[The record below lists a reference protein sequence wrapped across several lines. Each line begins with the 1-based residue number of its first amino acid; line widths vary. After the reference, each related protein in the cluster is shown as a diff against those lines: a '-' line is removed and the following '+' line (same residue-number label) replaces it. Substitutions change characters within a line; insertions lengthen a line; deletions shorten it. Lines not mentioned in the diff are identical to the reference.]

1 MGWHTVHGQAIAHR
15 IAATAKMRPW
25 VRRYVIYASRA
36 CWGGAWSL
44 ELCTSDWPAA
54 ECTLTSAAAALPCQQ
69 RMALYEA
76 LAAGLEAWAIQN
88 AQTPGERRGL
98 DQCSERCPAH

>member
-1 MGWHTVHGQAIAHR
+1 MGWDTVRERAMAHR
-15 IAATAKMRPW
+15 IASTAKMRPR

-54 ECTLTSAAAALPCQQ
+54 ECTLTSAAAALPCP
-69 RMALYEA
+69 
-76 LAAGLEAWAIQN
+76 AANDTVRGPVRRPGGLSNTEC
-88 AQTPGERRGL
+88 PDPRERRGL
-98 DQCSERCPAH
+98 DECAERCPAH